1 MDRQVK
7 KLNTQKDESDGGS
20 EENGSDND
28 DSENGNDC
36 NATSAARTT
45 NSVSSGLMMN
55 NTCESDSIDIKKC
68 ENCSTTASGQ
78 FHNTIKG
85 TFCRACY
92 SYWRRTG
99 LMRNINLVRRNESI
113 KPNTVNGKRKP
124 PRGMY
129 INVDDLLSIAK
140 KPGQGDALLKVLDE
154 EVNNF
159 KRQIQNN
166 KQIISQLETKIAS
179 GQVDSI
185 RPVEVNKNFI
195 ELN

>member
-7 KLNTQKDESDGGS
+7 KLNTQKDESDNGS
-20 EENGSDND
+20 EVGSEN

-36 NATSAARTT
+36 NSRAAPLIG
-45 NSVSSGLMMN
+45 SGVLN
-55 NTCESDSIDIKKC
+55 CDNDETKKC

-113 KPNTVNGKRKP
+113 KPNNLNGKRKP

-129 INVDDLLSIAK
+129 INIDDLLNIAK
-140 KPGQGDALLKVLDE
+140 KPGQGE
-154 EVNNF
+154 
-159 KRQIQNN
+159 
-166 KQIISQLETKIAS
+166 
-179 GQVDSI
+179 
-185 RPVEVNKNFI
+185 
-195 ELN
+195 